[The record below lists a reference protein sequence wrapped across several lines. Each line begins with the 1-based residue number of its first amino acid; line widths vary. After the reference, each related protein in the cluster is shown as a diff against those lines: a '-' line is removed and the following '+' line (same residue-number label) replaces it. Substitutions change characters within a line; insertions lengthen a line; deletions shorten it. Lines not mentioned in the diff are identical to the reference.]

1 MEDLISMGSTPDSRT
16 PHRRTVFIG
25 VLAAVIVAMLAVLT
39 VVLLQAPAQNG
50 GVTAPPSAAPVAAQP
65 PLYVSPDG
73 RDTADGASPTT
84 PLATIQAAL
93 EKATPG
99 TTINLAPGVYREQP
113 TTVRDG
119 APGAPITIKGPETGT
134 DRAGRYQAVLYGTGK
149 IFNIDHSWITLDG
162 FTIDGQEQ
170 LGGVPFSTDLRTI
183 DAWKQSIQDRV
194 EDGRL
199 VYIGS
204 SEQSRDITGITINN
218 MFLNGAGGECVRLRN
233 NAHDNTISN
242 SVIQYCGL
250 YGKGDGTDRAVYH
263 NGEGVYIGT
272 SPQSDDQPMHDNDTS
287 SGNVVTRN
295 IIRPFGSECFN
306 IKENSH
312 DNVFED
318 NVCSDNAESVEF
330 EGSNVELRGY
340 GNVVRNNQIS
350 DSAGYTIKIQNDG
363 KEYDRGGNVVENNR
377 LSGAAAETFKIK
389 SKATQGRFC
398 GNDVVASGALFN
410 GDSEGE
416 TPAGVTSPC

>member
-1 MEDLISMGSTPDSRT
+1 
-16 PHRRTVFIG
+16 
-25 VLAAVIVAMLAVLT
+25 
-39 VVLLQAPAQNG
+39 
-50 GVTAPPSAAPVAAQP
+50 
-65 PLYVSPDG
+65 
-73 RDTADGASPTT
+73 
-84 PLATIQAAL
+84 
-93 EKATPG
+93 
-99 TTINLAPGVYREQP
+99 
-113 TTVRDG
+113 
-119 APGAPITIKGPETGT
+119 
-134 DRAGRYQAVLYGTGK
+134 
-149 IFNIDHSWITLDG
+149 
-162 FTIDGQEQ
+162 
-170 LGGVPFSTDLRTI
+170 
-183 DAWKQSIQDRV
+183 
-194 EDGRL
+194 

-233 NAHDNTISN
+233 NAHDNTISD

-250 YGKGDGTDRAVYH
+250 YGKGDGADRAEYH

-272 SPQSDDQPMHDNDTS
+272 SPKSDDQPMYDNDTS
-287 SGNVVTRN
+287 SNNVVIRN

-318 NVCSDNAESVEF
+318 NVCSGNAESVEF

-340 GNVVRNNQIS
+340 GNIVRNNQIS

-377 LSGAAAETFKIK
+377 LSGATGATFKIK
-389 SKATQGRFC
+389 SKATQGQFC
-398 GNDVVASGALFN
+398 GNNVVASGALFDA
-410 GDSEGE
+410 DSEGA